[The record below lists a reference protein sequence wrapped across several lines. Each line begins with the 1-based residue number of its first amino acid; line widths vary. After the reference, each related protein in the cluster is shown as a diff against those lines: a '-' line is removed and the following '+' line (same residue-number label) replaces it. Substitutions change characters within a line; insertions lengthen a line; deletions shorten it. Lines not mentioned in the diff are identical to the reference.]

1 MEKKD
6 RQYTKC
12 ILTNMC
18 MVEDKNGNVLVQE
31 RTKKDWPGLTFPG
44 GHVEKGETLDEAMKR
59 EIKEET
65 GLTLKSLV
73 FCGIIEWPWEEDS
86 RYLGLLYKSNDFEGL
101 LSALIYISLS
111 KNNEDDENEEEICEE
126 EELSLPSLDQA
137 LDVINQVTDELSTDQ
152 VQRLQKMIH
161 EGDGILLS
169 IVSCFHFFLYHI
181 NLKVQCIYN
190 FCFF

>member
-12 ILTNMC
+12 ILANMC

-73 FCGIIEWPWEEDS
+73 CGIIEWPWEEDS
-86 RYLGLLYKSNDFEGL
+86 RYLGLLYKSNDFEGKV
-101 LSALIYISLS
+101 ISSDEGKVYWMKKSELFTHQTS
-111 KNNEDDENEEEICEE
+111 EDLDKMFEIIESRNYPEE
-126 EELSLPSLDQA
+126 
-137 LDVINQVTDELSTDQ
+137 
-152 VQRLQKMIH
+152 K
-161 EGDGILLS
+161 
-169 IVSCFHFFLYHI
+169 
-181 NLKVQCIYN
+181 
-190 FCFF
+190 

>member
-12 ILTNMC
+12 ILANMC

-86 RYLGLLYKSNDFEGL
+86 RYLGLLYKSNDFEGKV
-101 LSALIYISLS
+101 ISSYEGNVYWMKKSELFTHQTS
-111 KNNEDDENEEEICEE
+111 EDLDKMFEIIESRNYPEE
-126 EELSLPSLDQA
+126 
-137 LDVINQVTDELSTDQ
+137 
-152 VQRLQKMIH
+152 K
-161 EGDGILLS
+161 
-169 IVSCFHFFLYHI
+169 
-181 NLKVQCIYN
+181 
-190 FCFF
+190 

>member
-12 ILTNMC
+12 ILANMC

-86 RYLGLLYKSNDFEGL
+86 RYPGVLYKRNDF
-101 LSALIYISLS
+101 
-111 KNNEDDENEEEICEE
+111 
-126 EELSLPSLDQA
+126 
-137 LDVINQVTDELSTDQ
+137 
-152 VQRLQKMIH
+152 
-161 EGDGILLS
+161 DG
-169 IVSCFHFFLYHI
+169 
-181 NLKVQCIYN
+181 
-190 FCFF
+190 